1 MNELLSSTVLTPV
14 MEVIDVDA
22 AVSIATSALLVDL
35 GLSQWAAR
43 KTDKFASAAMIAAN
57 NAETGVA
64 AVHKDLLAG
73 CAELTAVHK
82 MTSAIRVYHQA
93 HTLPWGMN
101 NLLPTKWYFDYHKDM
116 TDMFAQ
122 WETKVDEFVAAYE
135 WQVAQQTVL
144 ANKLGDM
151 FDPSEYPPAD
161 TIRQKFHYRFG
172 YMPVPT
178 NDWRV
183 QIGEEGTSQL
193 TEQFGNYVQDNVHT
207 MFQSVWKR
215 LYAYLERASERLDY
229 VDHGDKKKFHDTLVT
244 NVTDMFEVLDV
255 CNVTGDSQM
264 SAMKLKLE
272 DAFYCVT
279 PDALRDDAYMRKET
293 KRKVDDI
300 IASLPSLDI

>member
-14 MEVIDVDA
+14 MEAIDPATV
-22 AVSIATSALLVDL
+22 VNIATAASLVDV
-35 GLSQWAAR
+35 GIGEWRAR
-43 KTDKFASAAMIAAN
+43 KTDKGASAAMIAAN

-64 AVHKDLLAG
+64 SVHKDLLAG
-73 CAELTAVHK
+73 CAELSAVHN
-82 MTSAIRVYHQA
+82 MTSKIRQYHQA

-101 NLLPTKWYFDYHKDM
+101 NLLPTAWYPDYHRDI
-116 TDMFAQ
+116 TGMFAQ

-151 FDPSEYPPAD
+151 FDPNDYPPAD
-161 TIRQKFHYRFG
+161 TIRRKFYYRFG
-172 YMPVPT
+172 YFAVPT
-178 NDWRV
+178 NDWRL
-183 QIGEEGTSQL
+183 QIGQESMEQL
-193 TEQFGNYVQDNVHT
+193 TEQFDTYVQDNFHGL
-207 MFQSVWKR
+207 FQSVWKK
-215 LYAYLERASERLDY
+215 LYAYLENMSYRLDY
-229 VDHGDKKKFHDTLVT
+229 VDPKDKRKFHDTLVS
-244 NVTDMFEVLDV
+244 NVTGMFPILDL

>member
-1 MNELLSSTVLTPV
+1 MSELALESV
-14 MEVIDVDA
+14 EEAID
-22 AVSIATSALLVDL
+22 TSAIANIASAAMLVDI
-35 GLSQWAAR
+35 GISQWAAR
-43 KTDKFASAAMIAAN
+43 KKDKRASAAVISDN

-64 AVHKDLLAG
+64 SVHKDLLAG
-73 CAELTAVHK
+73 CVELTAVHK

-101 NLLPTKWYFDYHKDM
+101 NLLPTKWYFDYHNEM
-116 TDMFAQ
+116 TAMFAQ
-122 WETKVDEFVAAYE
+122 WETRVDEFIAAYE

-144 ANKLGDM
+144 ADKLGDM
-151 FDPSEYPPAD
+151 FDPNEYPAAD
-161 TIRQKFHYRFG
+161 TVRCKFHYRFG

-178 NDWRV
+178 NDWRI

-193 TEQFGNYVQDNVHT
+193 TEQFGTYVQDNVHT

-215 LYAYLERASERLDY
+215 LYAYLKRASERLDY
-229 VDHGDKKKFHDTLVT
+229 VDADDKKKFHDTLVS

-264 SAMKLKLE
+264 AAMKFKLE

-279 PDALRDDAYMRKET
+279 PDALRDDADMRKET

>member
-14 MEVIDVDA
+14 MEAIDPATV
-22 AVSIATSALLVDL
+22 VNIATAASLVDVGL
-35 GLSQWAAR
+35 GEWRAR

-64 AVHKDLLAG
+64 SVHKDLLAG
-73 CAELTAVHK
+73 CAELTAVHN
-82 MTSAIRVYHQA
+82 MTSKIRQYHQA

-101 NLLPTKWYFDYHKDM
+101 NLLPTAWYPDYHRDI
-116 TDMFAQ
+116 TGMFAQ

-144 ANKLGDM
+144 ASKLGDM
-151 FDPSEYPPAD
+151 FDPNDYPPVD
-161 TIRQKFHYRFG
+161 TIRRKFYYRFG
-172 YMPVPT
+172 YFAVPT
-178 NDWRV
+178 NDWRL
-183 QIGEEGTSQL
+183 QIGQESMEQL
-193 TEQFGNYVQDNVHT
+193 TEQFDTYVQDNFHGL
-207 MFQSVWKR
+207 FQSVWKK
-215 LYAYLERASERLDY
+215 LYAYLENMSYRLDY
-229 VDHGDKKKFHDTLVT
+229 VDPKDKRKFHDTLVS
-244 NVTDMFEVLDV
+244 NVTGMFPILDL

-279 PDALRDDAYMRKET
+279 PAALRDDAYMRKET

>member
-1 MNELLSSTVLTPV
+1 MSELLLESVEEAIDTSTITN
-14 MEVIDVDA
+14 
-22 AVSIATSALLVDL
+22 IASASMLVDI
-35 GLSQWAAR
+35 GISQWAAR
-43 KTDKFASAAMIAAN
+43 KKDKRASASVISDN

-64 AVHKDLLAG
+64 SVHKDLLAG

-101 NLLPTKWYFDYHKDM
+101 NLLPTAWYPDYHRDI
-116 TDMFAQ
+116 TGMFAQ

-161 TIRQKFHYRFG
+161 TIRQKFHYRYGVFA
-172 YMPVPT
+172 VPT
-178 NDWRV
+178 NDWRL
-183 QIGEEGTSQL
+183 QNCEESMEQL
-193 TEQFGNYVQDNVHT
+193 TEQFNTYVQDNVHA
-207 MFQSVWKR
+207 MFQSVWKK

-229 VDHGDKKKFHDTLVT
+229 VDNGDKKKFHDTLVS

>member
-1 MNELLSSTVLTPV
+1 MSELALESV
-14 MEVIDVDA
+14 EEAID
-22 AVSIATSALLVDL
+22 TSAIANIASAAMLVDI
-35 GLSQWAAR
+35 GISQWAAR
-43 KTDKFASAAMIAAN
+43 KKDKRASAAVISDN

-64 AVHKDLLAG
+64 SVHKDLLAG
-73 CAELTAVHK
+73 CVELTAVHK

-116 TDMFAQ
+116 TAMFAQ

-144 ANKLGDM
+144 ADKLGDM
-151 FDPSEYPPAD
+151 FDPSEYPAAD
-161 TIRQKFHYRFG
+161 TIRCKFHYRFG

-178 NDWRV
+178 NDWRI

-193 TEQFGNYVQDNVHT
+193 TEQFGTYVQDNVHT

-215 LYAYLERASERLDY
+215 LYAYLKRASERLDY
-229 VDHGDKKKFHDTLVT
+229 VDADDKKKFHDTLVS

-264 SAMKLKLE
+264 AAMKFKLE

-279 PDALRDDAYMRKET
+279 PDALRDDADVRKET

>member
-1 MNELLSSTVLTPV
+1 MNELVLESV
-14 MEVIDVDA
+14 EEAID
-22 AVSIATSALLVDL
+22 TSAIANIASAAMLVDI
-35 GLSQWAAR
+35 GISQWAAR
-43 KTDKFASAAMIAAN
+43 KKDKRASAAVISDN

-64 AVHKDLLAG
+64 SVHKDLLAG
-73 CAELTAVHK
+73 CVELTAVHK

-116 TDMFAQ
+116 TAMFAQ
-122 WETKVDEFVAAYE
+122 WETKVDEFISAYE

-144 ANKLGDM
+144 ADKLGDM
-151 FDPSEYPPAD
+151 FDPSEYPAAD
-161 TIRQKFHYRFG
+161 TIRCKFHYRFG

-178 NDWRV
+178 NDWRI

-193 TEQFGNYVQDNVHT
+193 TEQFGTYVQDNVHT

-215 LYAYLERASERLDY
+215 LYAYLKRASERLDY
-229 VDHGDKKKFHDTLVT
+229 VNADDKKKFHDTLVS

-264 SAMKLKLE
+264 AAMKLKLE

-279 PDALRDDAYMRKET
+279 PDALRDDADMRKET

>member
-14 MEVIDVDA
+14 MEAIDPATV
-22 AVSIATSALLVDL
+22 VNIATAASLVDV
-35 GLSQWAAR
+35 GIGEWRAR

-64 AVHKDLLAG
+64 SVHKDLLAG

-82 MTSAIRVYHQA
+82 MTSKIRQYHQA

-101 NLLPTKWYFDYHKDM
+101 NLLPTAWYPDYHRDI
-116 TDMFAQ
+116 TGMFAQ

-151 FDPSEYPPAD
+151 FDPNDYPPAD
-161 TIRQKFHYRFG
+161 TIRRKFHYRFG
-172 YMPVPT
+172 YFAVPT
-178 NDWRV
+178 NDWRL
-183 QIGEEGTSQL
+183 QIGQESMDQL
-193 TEQFGNYVQDNVHT
+193 TEQFDTYVQDNFHSL
-207 MFQSVWKR
+207 FQSVWKK
-215 LYAYLERASERLDY
+215 LYAYLENMSYRLDY
-229 VDHGDKKKFHDTLVT
+229 VDPKDKRKFHDTLVS
-244 NVTDMFEVLDV
+244 NVTGMFPILDL

>member
-1 MNELLSSTVLTPV
+1 MSELLLESVEEAIDTSTITN
-14 MEVIDVDA
+14 
-22 AVSIATSALLVDL
+22 IASASMLVDI
-35 GLSQWAAR
+35 GISQWAAR
-43 KTDKFASAAMIAAN
+43 KKDKRASASVISDN
-57 NAETGVA
+57 TAETGVA
-64 AVHKDLLAG
+64 SVHKDLLAG

-101 NLLPTKWYFDYHKDM
+101 NLLPTAWYFDYHKDM

-122 WETKVDEFVAAYE
+122 WETKVSEFVAAYE

-193 TEQFGNYVQDNVHT
+193 TEQFSNYVQDNVHT